1 MSFRAKLLLI
11 VLLTIFASVTVVAY
25 GVTHYTQAAFEEMDA
40 ERTEALVAQFNKEFV
55 QRGEEIARQVENI
68 TNAEVTLRMAI
79 DLQRSNAA
87 QCPQTLLHHR
97 RAAAGQEISGI
108 ARLARRNARAH
119 LQQSRT
125 ILCAWSAYRGE
136 RRSRTAGA
144 ICSLDRTNSEAGSPA
159 RSHVRMDQG
168 PRGCGNISRHPARRP
183 EQ

>member
-79 DLQRSNAA
+79 DLQRSNADQSLYVRDANGAA
-87 QCPQTLLHHR
+87 QDHGLDFVEFVNTDGTL
-97 RAAAGQEISGI
+97 ISG
-108 ARLARRNARAH
+108 AMPCARR
-119 LQQSRT
+119 LQ
-125 ILCAWSAYRGE
+125 E
-136 RRSRTAGA
+136 
-144 ICSLDRTNSEAGSPA
+144 
-159 RSHVRMDQG
+159 
-168 PRGCGNISRHPARRP
+168 
-183 EQ
+183 